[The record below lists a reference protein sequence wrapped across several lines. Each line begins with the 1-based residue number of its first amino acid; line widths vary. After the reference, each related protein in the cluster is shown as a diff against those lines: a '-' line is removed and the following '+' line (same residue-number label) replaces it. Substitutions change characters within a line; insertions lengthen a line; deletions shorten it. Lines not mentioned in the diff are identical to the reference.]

1 MELTDLFKP
10 VEVRPWSV
18 PGILPGE
25 RICDWVFQLHELS
38 GDEWMGVDIAILGID
53 EGVNSPGNHGC
64 ALGPSFM
71 RKYLYG
77 LKETSRQLK
86 ILDLG
91 NLLGGTLKDKYF
103 ALQEAIGI
111 LSQAEIP
118 VLVLGGSH
126 EFTLPLAK
134 GVASVNNFPVVSI
147 IDSLVNLSA
156 DSNDFSSHNFLDH
169 LVNDPVLTNM
179 RLYYLGQ
186 QKYLMGQRHH
196 DFVRDHCFQS
206 LRLGELRGEML
217 REAEPVLRDSDL
229 VSFDASAIQYAS
241 MPAQMYPMPNGF
253 SSFEAC
259 QLSWYT
265 GMSDNNKIFS
275 IFEINPEMDG
285 SNTGIFLG
293 AQMAW
298 HYLEGLCFRHKDY
311 PLRDIE
317 SYTIFHVAMDDL
329 PEGIRFFNNA
339 ENKRWWVELPLNE
352 GKRIVA
358 CSESDYQL
366 VKNNELPEKWWTLF
380 AKSTCNS
387 G

>member
-18 PGILPGE
+18 PGIMPGE

-38 GDEWMGVDIAILGID
+38 GDEWKGVDVAILGID
-53 EGVNSPGNHGC
+53 EGSNSPGNHGC

-77 LKETSRQLK
+77 LKENSRQLK

-91 NLLGGTLKDKYF
+91 NLLGNTLKDKYF
-103 ALQEAIGI
+103 ALQEAVMM
-111 LSQAEIP
+111 LSQEGIP
-118 VLVLGGSH
+118 TLILGGSQ
-126 EFTLPLAK
+126 EFTVPVVKGIAK
-134 GVASVNNFPVVSI
+134 VKDTPVVSI
-147 IDSLVNLSA
+147 VDSLVNLSEN
-156 DSNDFSSHNFLDH
+156 SSDFSSQNFLSY
-169 LVNDPVLTNM
+169 LIQESALKKM
-179 RLYYLGQ
+179 RMYFLGL
-186 QKYLMGQRHH
+186 QKYFMGQAHH
-196 DFVRDHCFQS
+196 DFVCDHCFQV
-206 LRLGELRGEML
+206 LRLGELRGEL
-217 REAEPVLRDSDL
+217 LKEAEPVFRDSDV

-253 SSFEAC
+253 SASEAC
-259 QLSWYT
+259 QFSWYA
-265 GMSDNNKIFS
+265 GMSDCNKIFC

-317 SYTIFHVAMDDL
+317 SYTIFHVAMDEL
-329 PEGIRFFNNA
+329 SEGLRFFYNP
-339 ENKRWWVELPLNE
+339 ENQRWWVELPLNE
-352 GKRIVA
+352 GKQIVA
-358 CSESDYQL
+358 CSESDYRL
-366 VKNNELPEKWWTLF
+366 VKNNEVPEKWWNLF
-380 AKSTCNS
+380 AKSDCNS